1 MQELAGPGGCTRNQV
16 LPTLSLEQI
25 LGSLVLSWEGGKHR
39 TGTSGFVLAVV
50 PSVLEQP
57 RHLSPGL
64 FLWKR
69 KEGGFA
75 SKGKR
80 KEKNPELAKA
90 N

>member
-1 MQELAGPGGCTRNQV
+1 MDPWVSGSELGR
-16 LPTLSLEQI
+16 
-25 LGSLVLSWEGGKHR
+25 GKGQDR
-39 TGTSGFVLAVV
+39 DMWFVLAAV

-57 RHLSPGL
+57 RHLSPDL

-69 KEGGFA
+69 KEGGFT